1 MGTMKTIKDIY
12 KIGVGSSSIHTHHGI
27 AKKLRLYSM
36 DYSSNTMKETG
47 MDLPSLYKE
56 TSQGGFARDF
66 TQMDYGKAIWKV
78 QFM

>member
-1 MGTMKTIKDIY
+1 MGAMKTIKDIY

-47 MDLPSLYKE
+47 MDLPTLYKE
-56 TSQGGFARDF
+56 TSRWGLVRDF
-66 TQMDYGKAIWKV
+66 TQMD
-78 QFM
+78 